1 LSYLLQPNSKL
12 KCFIEQKKSFIKI
25 TFNIKLTLIL
35 LTSYFTITKTPRIS
49 GTLQSLSSSKSISN
63 RALLLKALSGP
74 QSVVSNLSDARDTQ
88 LMSRLVKSGDK
99 VIDVMD
105 AGTTMRFLT
114 AYFSI
119 TGKNKILTGTARMKE
134 RPIGILVDAL
144 RTLGAT
150 IDYLDREGF
159 PPIETKGFPNQKT
172 DSLEIFGNVSS
183 QYISALMMV
192 APTLPKGLTIYLTGK
207 IASVPYIQMTAT
219 LMAQFGVKSSI
230 DLSAQKIR
238 INSTPY
244 HPAHVVVEAD
254 WSAIS
259 YWYGFTALA
268 EEAKII
274 LPNVSEKSLQG
285 DRVIADIMEWLGVQ
299 STFVN
304 NSLVLAKK
312 NHFEKIT
319 WDFKDCP
326 DLAQT
331 VLPVCAAKGIS
342 GEFTGLE
349 SLRIKETDRIAALQN
364 ELAKIG
370 AALTEP
376 QTGNWILTPGKITG
390 QPITIETYHDHRMA
404 MGLAPWA
411 TQTEL
416 RIEAPEVVNKSY
428 PGFWEDMKS
437 VGFSISEVEG

>member
-1 LSYLLQPNSKL
+1 MASYLSISK
-12 KCFIEQKKSFIKI
+12 
-25 TFNIKLTLIL
+25 
-35 LTSYFTITKTPRIS
+35 TSRLS
-49 GTLQSLSSSKSISN
+49 GTIHKLSSSKSISN
-63 RALLLKALSGP
+63 RALVLKALSGN

-88 LMSRLVKSGDK
+88 LMSRLVNSPDK
-99 VIDVMD
+99 IIDVMD

-114 AYFSI
+114 AYFAL

-150 IDYLDREGF
+150 VEYLEKEGF
-159 PPIETKGFPNQKT
+159 PPIETKGFVNQKT
-172 DSLEIFGNVSS
+172 NSLTIPGNVSS

-192 APTLPKGLTIYLTGK
+192 APTLRQGLTLHLTGK
-207 IASVPYIQMTAT
+207 MGSVPYIQMTAA
-219 LMAQFGVKSSI
+219 LMEQFGVNSKINLDSQTIQI
-230 DLSAQKIR
+230 DPAQYR
-238 INSTPY
+238 
-244 HPAHVVVEAD
+244 PAQIVVEAD

-268 EEAKII
+268 EEAEIT

-285 DRVIADIMEWLGVQ
+285 DRVIADIMEWVGVQ

-304 NSLVLAKK
+304 NTLVLAKK
-312 NHFEKIT
+312 NHFDKII

-331 VLPVCAAKGIS
+331 VLPTCAAKGIS

-349 SLRIKETDRIAALQN
+349 SLRIKETDRIVALQN

-370 AALTEP
+370 ATLTEP

-390 QPITIETYHDHRMA
+390 HPITIETYHDHRMA
-404 MGLAPWA
+404 MGFAPWA
-411 TQTEL
+411 TQTDL
-416 RIEAPEVVNKSY
+416 TIEDPSVINKSY
-428 PGFWEDMKS
+428 PGFWEDMKT
-437 VGFSISEVEG
+437 VGFEIR